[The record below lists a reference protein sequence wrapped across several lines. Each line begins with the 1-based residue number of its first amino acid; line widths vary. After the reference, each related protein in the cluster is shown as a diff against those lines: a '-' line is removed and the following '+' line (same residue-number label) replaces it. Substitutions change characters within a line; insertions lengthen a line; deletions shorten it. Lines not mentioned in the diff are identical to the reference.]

1 MSECG
6 DVTWARRVCGHGLES
21 KASVNETT
29 ETPQHGGALRREEC
43 WQLAQR
49 ILASQQFSKA
59 PQLRD
64 MLAYLSRRALDDVPE
79 SISEYEIACNALHR
93 PANFNSNDDNIVR
106 VQIRHLRKKLD
117 EYFLH
122 EGQGE
127 PALLTIPKGS
137 YVPRFD
143 ARVATAGAPQDF
155 EMAAEVAV
163 PAAGSDMAVETLRS
177 RSERMGFAVLL
188 TLVVSLAIVSV
199 TLWNQREA
207 LRRTVESNTGP
218 VWPADPLW
226 SKMFAAG
233 QQPSIVIADSCRVVM
248 QDILHLDI
256 PLSDGAQGEFPE
268 TLLQRVTDRDLQAAL
283 RLIATRQYTS
293 VADLTLT
300 ARLVEL
306 GQRYRNRPLIKYS
319 RHLDPRDLKT
329 GNFILLGSRRGI
341 PSLRL
346 FEGQLN
352 FQFEADRDTG
362 KYQFRNKAPKAGE
375 RDVYRIS
382 DEETYGDVAVVPN
395 LSGTG
400 WVLMLSGIN
409 MAATEAIGELVVSP
423 EFSTALAKLL
433 AAEPGASY
441 VEMLVAAKAMA
452 GTARAP
458 KIVAH
463 RYIWPPKP

>member
-1 MSECG
+1 M
-6 DVTWARRVCGHGLES
+6 
-21 KASVNETT
+21 NETT
-29 ETPQHGGALRREEC
+29 ETPQRGGELGREEC
-43 WQLAQR
+43 WHLAQR

-64 MLAYLSRRALDDVPE
+64 MLSYLSRRALEDAPE

-93 PANFNSNDDNIVR
+93 PSNFNSNDDNIVR

-127 PALLTIPKGS
+127 VAILTIPKGT
-137 YVPRFD
+137 YVPRFE
-143 ARVATAGAPQDF
+143 ARMATGSATVEF
-155 EMAAEVAV
+155 EMAADVAI
-163 PAAGSDMAVETLRS
+163 PAGGADMAVAGS
-177 RSERMGFAVLL
+177 RPRMVQVGLAVLL
-188 TLVVSLAIVSV
+188 VLVAVLAAVSV
-199 TLWNQREA
+199 TLWSQREA
-207 LRRTVESNTGP
+207 LRRTVESNAGAA
-218 VWPADPLW
+218 WPADPLW
-226 SKMFAAG
+226 SKIFAAG
-233 QQPSIVIADSCRVVM
+233 QQPSIVVADSCRVVI

-256 PLSDGAQGEFPE
+256 PLGDGAPGEFPD
-268 TLLQRVTDRDLQAAL
+268 TLLQGVTDRGLQTAL
-283 RLIATRQYTS
+283 RLISTRQYTS

-300 ARLVEL
+300 ARVVEL
-306 GQRYRNRPLIKYS
+306 SQRYKNRPLIKYS

-352 FQFEADRDTG
+352 FEFEADRDTG

-375 RDVYRIS
+375 RDVYRMS
-382 DEETYGDVAVVPN
+382 DEETYGDIALVPN

-409 MAATEAIGELVVSP
+409 MAATEALGELVVSP
-423 EFSTALAKLL
+423 EFSAALAKLL

-441 VEMLVAAKAMA
+441 VELLVQAKAMA

-458 KIVAH
+458 RIVAH

>member
-1 MSECG
+1 
-6 DVTWARRVCGHGLES
+6 
-21 KASVNETT
+21 VNETT
-29 ETPQHGGALRREEC
+29 ETPERGGELGREEC
-43 WQLAQR
+43 WHLAQR

-59 PQLRD
+59 PQLRE
-64 MLAYLSRRALDDVPE
+64 MLSYLSRRALEDAPE

-93 PANFNSNDDNIVR
+93 PANFSSNDDNIVR

-127 PALLTIPKGS
+127 AALLTIPKGS
-137 YVPRFD
+137 YVPHFD
-143 ARVATAGAPQDF
+143 ARVATESAPREF
-155 EMAAEVAV
+155 EMAADVTR
-163 PAAGSDMAVETLRS
+163 PAAGTEMAVASSPARFQRVGL
-177 RSERMGFAVLL
+177 AVLL
-188 TLVVSLAIVSV
+188 VLVVVLSVVSI
-199 TLWNQREA
+199 TLWNEREA
-207 LRRTVESNTGP
+207 MRRTVEGNAGP
-218 VWPADPLW
+218 AQPADPLW
-226 SKMFAAG
+226 SKIFAPG
-233 QQPSIVIADSCRVVM
+233 QQPSIVVADSCRVVM

-256 PLSDGAQGEFPE
+256 PLSDGAPGEFPE
-268 TLLQRVTDRDLQAAL
+268 ALLQRVTDRDLQAAL
-283 RLIATRQYTS
+283 HLISTRQYTS
-293 VADLTLT
+293 VADLVLT

-306 GQRYRNRPLIKYS
+306 SQRYKNRPLIKYA

-362 KYQFRNKAPKAGE
+362 KYQFRNKAPQAGE

-382 DEETYGDVAVVPN
+382 NEETYGDVALVPN

-423 EFSTALAKLL
+423 EFSAALAKLL

-441 VEMLVAAKAMA
+441 VEMLVEAKSLA